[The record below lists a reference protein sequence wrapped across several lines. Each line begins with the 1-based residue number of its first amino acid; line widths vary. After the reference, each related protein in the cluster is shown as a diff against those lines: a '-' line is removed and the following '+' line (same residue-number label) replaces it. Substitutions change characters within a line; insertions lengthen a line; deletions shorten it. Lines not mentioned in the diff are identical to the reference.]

1 MIGHAILAA
10 LIMIVG
16 AAAMGG
22 GLILSA
28 WLALRAPLA
37 ALFVGGM
44 IMLTLAG
51 LWLSA
56 AGL

>member
-10 LIMIVG
+10 LIAMVG

-44 IMLTLAG
+44 IVLTLAG

-56 AGL
+56 SGL

>member
-1 MIGHAILAA
+1 MTGNAILAA
-10 LIMIVG
+10 VIVTVG

-22 GLILSA
+22 GLVLSA

-44 IMLTLAG
+44 IVLALAG
-51 LWLSA
+51 LWLGA

>member
-10 LIMIVG
+10 VSAIVG
-16 AAAMGG
+16 AVAIGW